1 MGVDH
6 VFHQGLKEQRKG
18 PLDLARIEGL
28 TEQGEHYSGEYCGR
42 SKPVAALPR
51 TPVISDLNIG
61 SGGRPR

>member
-1 MGVDH
+1 MGVVH

-18 PLDLARIEGL
+18 PLDFARIEGL
-28 TEQGEHYSGEYCGR
+28 TEQGEHYPGEYCGR

-51 TPVISDLNIG
+51 TPVIFDLNIR